1 MIKIKMCLAFIA
13 EFLSCIKSLPLS
25 CSWQCAK
32 LKAVLCEHRLKI
44 ERARKEG
51 ERAYLCDKKLTD
63 NPYMKYVDVVS
74 GDGEKVKIA
83 FAWDQGFLDEKS
95 QWEWKIKD

>member
-51 ERAYLCDKKLTD
+51 ERAYLCNMSIED
-63 NPYMKYVDVVS
+63 NPYDAKKYLYLRKS
-74 GDGEKVKIA
+74 WNYGFMEEQA
-83 FAWDQGFLDEKS
+83 AWN
-95 QWEWKIKD
+95 WKIKD